1 MSTKDIRKIERG
13 NRITVVDETT
23 GLSGEGETYPEALVN
38 LIEHLRASEKLR
50 QQLSDINEL
59 AEQAALIEDVAEDI
73 DDIHKTATL
82 VRQLQEMEST
92 AAFIRLASETQERFD
107 AEGVDRDTVD
117 EAIEWARSE

>member
-92 AAFIRLASETQERFD
+92 ARFVRLASETQERFD

>member
-92 AAFIRLASETQERFD
+92 AAFIRLASETQERFE
-107 AEGVDRDTVD
+107 AKGVDEETVH
-117 EAIEWARSE
+117 ETIEWARSE

>member
-50 QQLSDINEL
+50 QQLSDIDEL

-92 AAFIRLASETQERFD
+92 ARFVRLASETQERFD